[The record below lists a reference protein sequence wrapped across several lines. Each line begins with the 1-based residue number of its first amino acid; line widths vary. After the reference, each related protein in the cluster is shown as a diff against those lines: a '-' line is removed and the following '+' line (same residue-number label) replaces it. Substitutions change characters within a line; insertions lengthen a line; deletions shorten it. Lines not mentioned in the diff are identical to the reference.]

1 MISHRCIRQKCISMS
16 STEAELVAL
25 AECAIELLHVIGLVR
40 FLGLKIDGP
49 VEVETDNKGA
59 FDLCHR
65 YSSAQ
70 NSRHIDRKMFKMR
83 EMRGAGIVT
92 VKYVPTDDNTADLW
106 TKILKNRQT
115 FEKHRNVAL
124 NKSAGDGLLAGR
136 TTAASGESA
145 A

>member
-1 MISHRCIRQKCISMS
+1 MS

-25 AECAIELLHVIGLVR
+25 AECAVELVHVIGLLK
-40 FLGLKIDGP
+40 FLGLEVDYP

-65 YSSAQ
+65 YTSAQ
-70 NSRHIDRKMFKMR
+70 HSRHIDRKLFKMR

-92 VKYVPTDDNTADLW
+92 VSYVPTDNNTADLW
-106 TKILKNRQT
+106 TKILKRQP

-124 NKSAGDGLLAGR
+124 NKSAGDGLLANMGR
-136 TTAASGESA
+136 PSGGGDDAAADGAEA
-145 A
+145 